1 MSKLY
6 KHKKLGV
13 VYHKPTGFVMEKRTC
28 NWVVVG
34 QILEDEVAPL
44 DKQAIKKAETNGF
57 RVELPAKVGEQ
68 DPPEPEDFFAGFEK
82 NARLYTEYHHG
93 KFISWALPF
102 SKIVQEH
109 SGIDISEWK
118 DAPDGMFVFSACF
131 CTYEKMC
138 KSLGKNG
145 VFGHYRN

>member
-57 RVELPAKVGEQ
+57 RVELPPKEQVPVGR
-68 DPPEPEDFFAGFEK
+68 DDFFYGFEK
-82 NARLYTEYHHG
+82 NAMLYMENEYEKFTE
-93 KFISWALPF
+93 WALPF

-109 SGIDISEWK
+109 SGIDISEWA
-118 DAPDGMFVFSACF
+118 DAPDGVFVYSGCF
-131 CTYEKMC
+131 CAYEKLRPN
-138 KSLGKNG
+138 LGRAGIFDRYRKKN
-145 VFGHYRN
+145 